1 MVLYM
6 DIAIFFL
13 SFLLVLII
21 FAVISLLFIVNKGI
35 STYIDTIENLIN
47 RGKKWL
53 RKVPI
58 TSR

>member
-1 MVLYM
+1 MALYM
-6 DIAIFFL
+6 DVAIFFL

-21 FAVISLLFIVNKGI
+21 FAVISLFFIVNKGI